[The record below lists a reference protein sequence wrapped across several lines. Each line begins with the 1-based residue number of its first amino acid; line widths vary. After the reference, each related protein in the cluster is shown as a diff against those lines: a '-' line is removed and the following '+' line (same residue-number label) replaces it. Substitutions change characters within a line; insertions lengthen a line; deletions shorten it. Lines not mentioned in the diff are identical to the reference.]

1 MNIDEIFKL
10 IPKVDLHCHLDGS
23 LRPKTIL
30 DIAQREKIPISDND
44 LDNFEEKVKVLGN
57 CKSLKE
63 YLNKFTLPIKIM
75 QKEEYIYRV
84 TTELLEDSCK
94 KNIRYIEIRF
104 APLNH
109 LENGLKPEQVIKT
122 VLSAMDYGR
131 KNLGIMSNL
140 ILCILRQEPAEY
152 GIELIKKARK
162 FLDKGVVAIDLAGNE
177 SDFPPEI
184 HREAF
189 KLAKEYGFHRTVH
202 AGETGIPENIMKSIK
217 MLYAERIGHGTY
229 AYKDKQITKYLKET
243 KIPLEVCITSN
254 INTSAVSSYKEH
266 PIKRY
271 LDEGIVVTVNT
282 DNTTVSNTDII
293 QEFKYLVEY
302 QHFNLNDIK
311 KVIKNGIVY
320 SFASK
325 TDKTNL
331 LTEYN
336 SFINNIK

>member
-1 MNIDEIFKL
+1 
-10 IPKVDLHCHLDGS
+10 
-23 LRPKTIL
+23 
-30 DIAQREKIPISDND
+30 
-44 LDNFEEKVKVLGN
+44 
-57 CKSLKE
+57 
-63 YLNKFTLPIKIM
+63 
-75 QKEEYIYRV
+75 
-84 TTELLEDSCK
+84 
-94 KNIRYIEIRF
+94 
-104 APLNH
+104 
-109 LENGLKPEQVIKT
+109 
-122 VLSAMDYGR
+122 
-131 KNLGIMSNL
+131 
-140 ILCILRQEPAEY
+140 
-152 GIELIKKARK
+152 
-162 FLDKGVVAIDLAGNE
+162 
-177 SDFPPEI
+177 
-184 HREAF
+184 
-189 KLAKEYGFHRTVH
+189 
-202 AGETGIPENIMKSIK
+202 